1 MKQDKL
7 NALDS
12 FLKKE
17 ESEKELEEKQ
27 NAQKVMIDSRS
38 GLIERVD
45 KVFVTK
51 DGRQLLR
58 EQY

>member
-1 MKQDKL
+1 MKENKIDAL
-7 NALDS
+7 NS
-12 FLKKE
+12 FLKNE
-17 ESEKELEEKQ
+17 ESEKELEEKV